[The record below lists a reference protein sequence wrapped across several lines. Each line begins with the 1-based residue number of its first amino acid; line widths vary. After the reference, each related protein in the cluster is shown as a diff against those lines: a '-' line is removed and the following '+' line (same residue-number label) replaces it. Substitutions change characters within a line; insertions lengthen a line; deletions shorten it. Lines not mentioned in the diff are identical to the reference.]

1 MPVIGRISGTLLSAQ
16 PPILL
21 IDIGG
26 LGYEVEAPMSVF
38 YDLPDIGQTVTLV
51 THLQVKDDGHT
62 LFGFSGESQRQLFR
76 NLLKVSGIGAK
87 LALTILSGMPTD
99 ELVLLV
105 SSGDAVGLTRLPGIG
120 KKTAER
126 LIIELRDKLEGLPM
140 STGSASGVPGSAQ
153 PGAMAEAIQALQSL
167 GYKPRECHSMVHAVA
182 TEKMSAEIIIRE
194 ALKSMVK
201 P

>member
-1 MPVIGRISGTLLSAQ
+1 VIGRISGTLLASQ

-38 YDLPDIGQTVTLV
+38 YDLPEIGQTVTLV
-51 THLQVKDDGHT
+51 THFQVKDDGQT
-62 LFGFSGESQRQLFR
+62 LFGFSDEGQRQLFR

-87 LALTILSGMPTD
+87 LALTILSGISTE
-99 ELVLLV
+99 ELTLLV
-105 SSGDAVGLTRLPGIG
+105 ASGDAAALTRLPGIG

-126 LIIELRDKLEGLPM
+126 LIVELRDKLDAIPVGIGAG
-140 STGSASGVPGSAQ
+140 TGSAAGATPSA
-153 PGAMAEAIQALQSL
+153 AAEAIQALQSL
-167 GYKPRECHSMVHAVA
+167 GYKPRECHSMVHKVA
-182 TEKMSAEIIIRE
+182 TENMAAEEIIRE

-201 P
+201 S